1 LINHSINLIASVFA
15 DSKDLSTLDQVCR
28 ISQADCSIDSDLAL
42 SATGGKTQELPT
54 KVRSANYFLA
64 F

>member
-1 LINHSINLIASVFA
+1 MALVFA
-15 DSKDLSTLDQVCR
+15 DSKDLSTLDQVFR
-28 ISQADCSIDSDLAL
+28 LPQADCSIDSDLAL

-54 KVRSANYFLA
+54 KVRSANYFLV